1 MAYTRHLYPRLNFA
15 LTQCTGMIEDNQLLI
30 YIMSFQAE
38 TKQFAFIRELVD
50 TRHLHNLDRLT
61 VKGLVRI
68 AGTHK
73 ELFAG
78 RDFRRAVLS
87 GSETFG
93 KVSEIYS
100 LMVNSGDLHVKV
112 FHDEMDAPLA
122 WLGYDLEERRQLK
135 RFISRHVPK
144 PRP

>member
-1 MAYTRHLYPRLNFA
+1 
-15 LTQCTGMIEDNQLLI
+15 MIDDNQLLI

-38 TKQFAFIRELVD
+38 TKPFAFIRELVD

-73 ELFAG
+73 ALFAG
-78 RDFRRAVLS
+78 RNFRRAVLS

-93 KVSEIYS
+93 QVAEIYS
-100 LMVNSGDLHVKV
+100 LMVSSEGLQARV
-112 FHDEMDAPLA
+112 FHGDVDEPLA
-122 WLGYDLEERRQLK
+122 WLGYDPDERRRLK
-135 RFISRHVPK
+135 RFISKHVAK
-144 PRP
+144 PRL